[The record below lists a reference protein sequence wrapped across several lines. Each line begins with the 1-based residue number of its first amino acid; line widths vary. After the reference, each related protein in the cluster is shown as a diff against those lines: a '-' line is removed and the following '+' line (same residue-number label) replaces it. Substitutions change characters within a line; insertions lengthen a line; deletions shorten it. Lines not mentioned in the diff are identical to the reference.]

1 MLSLEVRPI
10 HISEHALWR
19 DLMQRHHYL
28 GFQKLV
34 GERILYIATLSGKWV
49 ALLAW
54 AAAAWKCGPRDR
66 WIGWSH
72 IVRFKRLPFV
82 ANNIRFL
89 ILPDTRIH
97 NLASQILSKNLKRLS
112 SDWEKFHGHSIS
124 LAETF
129 VDPSRFEGTCYK
141 AANWLSLG
149 MTSGFGRCQGGYFA
163 HGQPK
168 KVFVYPLHPKA
179 RAVLSNPY
187 VETKKRKEKT
197 LMIDVHKLPIEGR
210 GGLIDVL
217 KTVADTRSRLGM
229 RYSLL
234 TILAISTCAMLS
246 GARGYKGIAQWARKL
261 TPSQLK
267 KFRCHCKT
275 PPSETTFRRVLQG
288 LDADPFDQI
297 INSWL
302 SCALKGKAIAIDGK
316 TLRGSHDGET
326 KALHLLSALLHEEK
340 IVVAQK
346 AVGTKTNE
354 IPEVR
359 NLLAPLNIE
368 GAVITVD
375 ALNTQV
381 ETATCIVREKK
392 ADFVMPVKDNQPLL
406 KQELEGLDYEAFS
419 PSGDDEGSRSSGNAK
434 PLSGQD
440 SAA

>member
-1 MLSLEVRPI
+1 MSLEIRPI
-10 HISEHALWR
+10 HVSERDQWR
-19 DLMQRHHYL
+19 ELMRRHHYL
-28 GFQKLV
+28 GFEKLV
-34 GERILYIATLSGKWV
+34 GERILYVATISDQWV

-72 IVRFKRLPFV
+72 IVRFKRLSLV

-89 ILPDTRIH
+89 ILPDVRIK
-97 NLASQILSKNLKRLS
+97 NLASRILSKNLRRLS
-112 SDWEKFHGHSIS
+112 ADWDKFHGHPIH

-168 KVFVYPLHPKA
+168 KVFVYPLHSRVRKI
-179 RAVLSNPY
+179 LSDPY
-187 VETKKRKEKT
+187 VETRKDKT
-197 LMIDVHKLPIEGR
+197 LMLDVHKLPIEGR

-217 KTVADTRSRLGM
+217 KTVIDTRSRLGM

-234 TILAISTCAMLS
+234 CILAISTCAMLS
-246 GARGYKGIAQWARKL
+246 GARGYKAIHQWSLKL

-267 KFRCHCKT
+267 KLGCRRGR
-275 PPSETTFRRVLQG
+275 PPGETTFRRVLQG
-288 LDADPFDQI
+288 LDADLFDRT
-297 INSWL
+297 INAWL
-302 SCALKGKAIAIDGK
+302 SPILNGKAIAIDGK
-316 TLRGSHDGET
+316 TLRGSHDGDR
-326 KALHLLSALLHEEK
+326 KSRHLLSALLHEEK

-346 AVGTKTNE
+346 SVGEKTNE
-354 IPEVR
+354 IPE
-359 NLLAPLNIE
+359 LKKLIAPLDIE

-392 ADFVMPVKDNQPLL
+392 ADYIMPVKDNQPLL

-419 PSGDDEGSRSSGNAK
+419 PSGDNEGSRSSGNT
-434 PLSGQD
+434 PHRFVENS
-440 SAA
+440 SV